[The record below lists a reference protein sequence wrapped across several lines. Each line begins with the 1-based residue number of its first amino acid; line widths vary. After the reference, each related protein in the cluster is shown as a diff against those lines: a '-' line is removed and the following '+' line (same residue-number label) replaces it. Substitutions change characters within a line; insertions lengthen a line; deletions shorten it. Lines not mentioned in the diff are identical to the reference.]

1 VRIEPQYRSTL
12 RAAIPAVL
20 GETSRAPINVADRLP
35 AGPSAQDPSAAWAGR
50 PTRWAPAAAGVVV
63 GLLWA
68 AIAWTRRGRSAL
80 YASIGVPYSGGV
92 LLRWT
97 EGAAVVL
104 LGALWGCVLAVEIAA
119 LGVDV
124 PLRVAT
130 SLVLR
135 DGGAATAVALAVVV
149 LVGLWRPPTL
159 AALKDR

>member
-1 VRIEPQYRSTL
+1 
-12 RAAIPAVL
+12 
-20 GETSRAPINVADRLP
+20 
-35 AGPSAQDPSAAWAGR
+35 
-50 PTRWAPAAAGVVV
+50 
-63 GLLWA
+63 
-68 AIAWTRRGRSAL
+68 
-80 YASIGVPYSGGV
+80 
-92 LLRWT
+92 
-97 EGAAVVL
+97 VL
-104 LGALWGCVLAVEIAA
+104 LGALWGCVLAVETAA